1 MFWTEEYCNLEL
13 CQLLADNGYD
23 EPTEEV
29 ICKEDFEINY
39 VYGIKGKSYTI
50 DTDFVNKYKGFIND
64 KFLRRPTLYEARKW
78 VEKRFKW
85 RIEVM
90 ICIGGSYTYA
100 LYNMSHKESLEQ
112 DINLEED
119 LLLFWDSEE
128 KALDAALRHVLRL
141 GEASPYKR
149 SFSPNWLRES

>member
-1 MFWTEEYCNLEL
+1 MFRKEEYCNLEL

-29 ICKEDFEINY
+29 ICKEDFEIDY
-39 VYGIKGKSYTI
+39 VYGIKEKSYII

-64 KFLRRPTLYEARKW
+64 KFLHHPTLYEARKW

-90 ICIGGSYTYA
+90 ICCGGGYTYA
-100 LYNMSHKESLEQ
+100 LYNMSNEESLKQ
-112 DINLEED
+112 DIDMEED
-119 LLLFWDSEE
+119 LLLSWDSEE
-128 KALDAALRHVLRL
+128 KALDVALRHVLRI
-141 GEASPYKR
+141 GEASPYKTMY
-149 SFSPNWLRES
+149 SPNWLRES

>member
-1 MFWTEEYCNLEL
+1 MFRKEEYCNLDL
-13 CQLLADNGYD
+13 CQLLVDNGYS

-29 ICKEDFEINY
+29 ICKEDFETDCI
-39 VYGIKGKSYTI
+39 YGIRGKSYI
-50 DTDFVNKYKGFIND
+50 MDADFVNKYKGFIND
-64 KFLRRPTLYEARKW
+64 KFLNHPTLHEARKW
-78 VEKRFKW
+78 VERTFNW

-100 LYNMSHKESLEQ
+100 LYNMSDKESLKQ
-112 DINLEED
+112 DINLDED

-128 KALDAALRHVLRL
+128 KALDVALRHVLRL